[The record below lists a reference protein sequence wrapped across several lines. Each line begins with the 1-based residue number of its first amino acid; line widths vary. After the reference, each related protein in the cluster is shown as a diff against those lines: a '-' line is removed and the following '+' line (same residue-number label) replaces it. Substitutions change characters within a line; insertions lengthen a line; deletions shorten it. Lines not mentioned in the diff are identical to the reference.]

1 MPDKKDLFLIGEV
14 AKQLGIHD
22 QTIRMY
28 ERKKLI
34 HPQRSAHQTR
44 LFNKNDVTKINIIIT
59 LTQEIG
65 LNLSG
70 VKIVF
75 ALSKKLRMSDDE
87 LLDFIYD
94 HKNEF
99 HVG

>member
-1 MPDKKDLFLIGEV
+1 MAQEQKKFLIGEV

-34 HPQRSAHQTR
+34 SPERSKHHTR
-44 LFNKNDVTKINIIIT
+44 LFTKNDVTKINIIIT

-75 ALSKKLRMSDDE
+75 ALGRKLKMSDDE

-94 HKNEF
+94 HKSEF
-99 HVG
+99 QI

>member
-1 MPDKKDLFLIGEV
+1 MKRNDDLVLIGEV
-14 AKQLGIHD
+14 AKILGIHD

-28 ERKKLI
+28 ERKNLI
-34 HPQRSAHQTR
+34 KPLRTKNNTR
-44 LFNKNDVTKINIIIT
+44 LFSKNDVTRINIIIT

-75 ALSKKLRMSDDE
+75 ALARKLKMSSEE
-87 LLDFIYD
+87 LLDFVYD
-94 HKNEF
+94 HKSDF
-99 HVG
+99 QI

>member
-1 MPDKKDLFLIGEV
+1 MEKKDRYLIGEV

-34 HPQRSAHQTR
+34 SPQRSEHQTR
-44 LFNKNDVTKINIIIT
+44 LFSKNDVTKINIIIT

-75 ALSKKLRMSDDE
+75 SLARKLKMSDDE

-99 HVG
+99 HV

>member
-1 MPDKKDLFLIGEV
+1 MNMDQDHFLIGEV
-14 AKQLGIHD
+14 AKKLGIHD

-28 ERKKLI
+28 ERKHLLKI
-34 HPQRSAHQTR
+34 QRTKNQTR
-44 LFNKNDVTKINIIIT
+44 IFSQKDILKINIIIT

-75 ALSKKLRMSDDE
+75 SLAKKLKMSDDE

-99 HVG
+99 QI

>member
-1 MPDKKDLFLIGEV
+1 MEKKDRYLIGEV

-34 HPQRSAHQTR
+34 SPQRSEHQTR
-44 LFNKNDVTKINIIIT
+44 LFTKNDVTKINIIIT

-75 ALSKKLRMSDDE
+75 SLARKLKMSDDE

-99 HVG
+99 HV

>member
-1 MPDKKDLFLIGEV
+1 MAVKEKFLIGEV
-14 AKQLGIHD
+14 AKILGIHD

-28 ERKKLI
+28 ERKMLI
-34 HPQRSAHQTR
+34 KPKRTKNNTR
-44 LFNKNDVTKINIIIT
+44 IFYKKDITRITLIIT

-75 ALSKKLRMSDDE
+75 SLAKKLKMSADE

-99 HVG
+99 QV

>member
-1 MPDKKDLFLIGEV
+1 MPDVKEKFLIGEV

-34 HPQRSAHQTR
+34 SPERSEHQTR
-44 LFNKNDVTKINIIIT
+44 LFTKNDVTKINIIIT

-75 ALSKKLRMSDDE
+75 ALGKKLKMSDDE

-94 HKNEF
+94 HKNDF
-99 HVG
+99 QV